1 MHLRTRVPRSGA
13 FPIAMVLIL
22 VVEGCAL
29 GIGTTR
35 GQLEIANRAA
45 QPATI
50 SIQVGPERLSA
61 DLRPQESVILPFK
74 IHSDAHYDVSVS
86 FGDGKNLAR
95 SLGYV
100 TNGMEEF
107 DRMTI
112 TEEDVHL
119 DVGTIASPPPK
130 PPTTGL

>member
-1 MHLRTRVPRSGA
+1 MEHLVLRHRA
-13 FPIAMVLIL
+13 FIVAAALL
-22 VVEGCAL
+22 LVEGCSL
-29 GIGTTR
+29 GLGTTR
-35 GQLEIANRAA
+35 GQLEIANHAA
-45 QPATI
+45 QPAKI
-50 SIQVGPERLSA
+50 SIRVGPERLTT

-86 FGDGKNLAR
+86 FGDGKNLER

-112 TEEDVHL
+112 TEEEIHL
-119 DVGTIASPPPK
+119 DVGTIASPPPAS
-130 PPTTGL
+130 PSPGA